1 MTPPPLSVDFFRR
14 RREAFF
20 ERAGENSLALFESV
34 EAKNDNRIRQ
44 AEDFYYLT
52 GFSEPNAIAALL
64 TRGGEQKFILFV
76 EPRDPARER
85 WVGKRAGLEGATTQY
100 GADMAYSIH
109 DFEKE
114 LPELFRSVDVL
125 YFSPHMDTRPGRK
138 VLEAFQV
145 SARSFGSTGRGV
157 SRLQDPTWILA
168 DLRMYKTPEELQL
181 IRHAAWITE
190 ESYLATLREIRPGR
204 YEYEIEALLDA
215 GYRLRGADGAAYTT
229 IVGSGPN
236 ATILH
241 YNRNADILRDG
252 DLVLIDSA
260 ASYEHYVADVT
271 RTFPVNGRF
280 TPEQRRV
287 YDVVLRTQKRVLEAV
302 RSGETMKGL
311 HKLGALTLIEGMI
324 ELGWLPDESPEKL
337 FETQA
342 HRTYF
347 MHGIGH
353 YIGLHVHDAGHTER
367 NGSPYPLAAGM
378 TLTIEPGLYVAP
390 DVEGPAEPYRGI
402 GVRIEDSVLVT
413 ETGCEVLT
421 SRIPKEPDEIE
432 RVLSTKTAL
441 L

>member
-1 MTPPPLSVDFFRR
+1 MTFSSLSADFFRR

-20 ERAGENSLALFESV
+20 ERIGENSLALFESIG
-34 EAKNDNRIRQ
+34 ATNDNRIRQ
-44 AEDFYYLT
+44 AENFYYLT
-52 GFSEPNAIAALL
+52 GFPEPNAIAVLL
-64 TRGGEQKFILFV
+64 ATEGKRKFILFV
-76 EPRDPARER
+76 EPRDPSRER
-85 WVGKRAGLEGATTQY
+85 WIGKRAGLEGATTQY

-109 DFEKE
+109 DLEKE
-114 LPELFRSVDVL
+114 LPELFRSAEVL

-138 VLEAFQV
+138 ILEAFQA
-145 SARSFGSTGRGV
+145 SATSFGSTGRGV

-168 DLRMYKTPEELQL
+168 DLRMRKTPEEIQL

-190 ESYLATLREIRPGR
+190 ESYLAMIREIRPGR

-215 GYRLRGADGAAYTT
+215 GYRIRGADGTAYTT
-229 IVGSGPN
+229 IIGSGPN
-236 ATILH
+236 ATVLH
-241 YNRNADILRDG
+241 YNRNSNVLRDG

-271 RTFPVNGRF
+271 RTFPINGKF

-287 YDVVLRTQKRVLEAV
+287 YDVVLRAQKRVLEAV
-302 RSGETMKGL
+302 RPGETMKGL
-311 HKLGALTLIEGMI
+311 HKLGALMLIEGMI
-324 ELGWLPDESPEKL
+324 ELGWLPRESPEEL
-337 FETQA
+337 FEKQA

-353 YIGLHVHDAGHTER
+353 YIGLHVHDAGHTEQ
-367 NGSPYPLAAGM
+367 NGSPYPLEMGM
-378 TLTIEPGLYVAP
+378 ALTIEPGLYVAP

-432 RVLSTKTAL
+432 RL
-441 L
+441 LG